1 MFNLN
6 QFEKLR
12 ENNQLEV
19 KEAKFGLPN
28 SIWETYSAF
37 ANSYGGTILLG
48 VSEDAN
54 KNLFTCKLSEKEA
67 NNLLK
72 AFWDTIHS
80 DKVSINLLTDRHVT
94 INQVNKDYI
103 VVINVPQASRFDK
116 PIYLNNNLYLCYR
129 RNHEG
134 DYKCSKAE
142 VINMVRDNDINSQDS
157 YIAERLTINDLC
169 KDTIEKYRTL
179 FISHKGKEH
188 PFSNEPLDL
197 FLKHINA
204 AKLDD
209 NNILRPTKAGL
220 LMFGYSYDIVTV
232 YPNFFLDYQDKRNIT
247 GDMRWVNRIYSSS
260 GDWSGN
266 LFDFFF
272 RINNYLVEDLKV
284 PFKMEG
290 IFRVDITPMHKAIRE
305 VLCNCL
311 SNADYNETR
320 GLVIKQY
327 VNRLEFSNPG
337 AFTMRKELAFV
348 GGNSDARNKLI
359 LTMFNNIN
367 IGERTGSGI
376 PLIISATKDEGYTT
390 PTFQDFFNPDYT
402 LVTIYLKSVVASEH
416 NLEINNDNL
425 NIENDNLNIE
435 KCEDAF
441 SQIIN
446 SLVARND
453 IKEKLFEIRNKF
465 KNDIFGSSAIVEL
478 LKCGRTSSDNY
489 IKILLANKL
498 IEPVKGYG
506 KGKYRFK

>member
-1 MFNLN
+1 MGRCF
-6 QFEKLR
+6 
-12 ENNQLEV
+12 
-19 KEAKFGLPN
+19 
-28 SIWETYSAF
+28 
-37 ANSYGGTILLG
+37 
-48 VSEDAN
+48 
-54 KNLFTCKLSEKEA
+54 
-67 NNLLK
+67 
-72 AFWDTIHS
+72 
-80 DKVSINLLTDRHVT
+80 SINV
-94 INQVNKDYI
+94 
-103 VVINVPQASRFDK
+103 S
-116 PIYLNNNLYLCYR
+116 
-129 RNHEG
+129 
-134 DYKCSKAE
+134 
-142 VINMVRDNDINSQDS
+142 
-157 YIAERLTINDLC
+157 
-169 KDTIEKYRTL
+169 
-179 FISHKGKEH
+179 
-188 PFSNEPLDL
+188 
-197 FLKHINA
+197 
-204 AKLDD
+204 
-209 NNILRPTKAGL
+209 
-220 LMFGYSYDIVTV
+220 
-232 YPNFFLDYQDKRNIT
+232 
-247 GDMRWVNRIYSSS
+247 
-260 GDWSGN
+260 
-266 LFDFFF
+266 
-272 RINNYLVEDLKV
+272 
-284 PFKMEG
+284 
-290 IFRVDITPMHKAIRE
+290 
-305 VLCNCL
+305 CNCL
-311 SNADYNETR
+311 SKVNYNETR